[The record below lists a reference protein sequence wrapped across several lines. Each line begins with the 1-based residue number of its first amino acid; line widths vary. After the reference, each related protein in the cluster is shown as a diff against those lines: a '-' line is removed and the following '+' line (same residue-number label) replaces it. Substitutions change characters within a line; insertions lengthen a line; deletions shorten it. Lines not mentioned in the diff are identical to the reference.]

1 METTDTTTDPIV
13 GLKAVQAS
21 RIRDGFLQAPLNGHL
36 TSSGVQMD
44 AKREDIDNLTRLR
57 DRLLETGTTST
68 TTNIRD
74 YDNQFHTVTVAQLS
88 EIVGELVDFG
98 LGLYARK
105 WELEQALATA
115 STEEEVLAVVW

>member
-1 METTDTTTDPIV
+1 MEMNSNPID

-21 RIRDGFLQAPLNGHL
+21 RIRDGFLLAPLNGHTT
-36 TSSGVQMD
+36 TSGIKMD
-44 AKREDIDNLTRLR
+44 AQREDIDNLTRLR

-68 TTNIRD
+68 TTTIRD
-74 YDNQFHTVTVAQLS
+74 YNNQFHTVTVAQLS

-105 WELEQALATA
+105 WELEQALAAAA
-115 STEEEVLAVVW
+115 SERDVLAVVW